1 MAHGQRQK
9 VVPPQSLSGVRR
21 KTKGHQTHPADRADH
36 QPLPPVPGITC
47 SADYSR
53 RFTPTLA
60 AVCSRQYPGDG
71 QQRDNRNQRSDQADK
86 CKRRKRSIMPTNLR
100 TLNIIILCIAVGLF
114 LAPSVL
120 GRFRTALPVRTASR
134 GHTESSPA
142 RVRTFC
148 SCHRFEWSRGTAR
161 KATCPAEGASSD
173 GTFAQIGGEEANIR
187 SVGGKPQSEM
197 PDLASTRGGW
207 GGDLNPKKSNE
218 QDWQELEDEWER
230 WSIKALSS
238 CVSET
243 AFITSAIPLPLPG
256 SLLRSFSRECNLQA
270 PAGSPESMRPASHRI
285 FALRGG
291 GEEEEVPDL
300 WQAIGLNLYA
310 GQPASAASR
319 QHALS

>member
-1 MAHGQRQK
+1 M
-9 VVPPQSLSGVRR
+9 S
-21 KTKGHQTHPADRADH
+21 
-36 QPLPPVPGITC
+36 
-47 SADYSR
+47 
-53 RFTPTLA
+53 
-60 AVCSRQYPGDG
+60 
-71 QQRDNRNQRSDQADK
+71 
-86 CKRRKRSIMPTNLR
+86 TNLR

-207 GGDLNPKKSNE
+207 GEDLNPKKSNE

-256 SLLRSFSRECNLQA
+256 SLLRSFSRECSLQA
-270 PAGSPESMRPASHRI
+270 PAGSPASMRPASHRI

-291 GEEEEVPDL
+291 GEKEEVPDL

-310 GQPASAASR
+310 GQPASTASR